1 MERQYSYYV
10 TYNHGSLMGLYDR
23 DYGREERT
31 LWDRV
36 ENPRSITITLIV
48 INVVVYFA
56 NLIFYTKEPGPVGQ
70 VIKTYPINDWLAV
83 YDSTLMRPW
92 MWWQFLTYGF
102 AHSMQGIFHLVFNM
116 FVLYVFG
123 QNVERRM
130 GRMEYLRFY
139 LLALIVGGIVGSA
152 TFVVTGSA
160 GSTIGASGAVIGV
173 VVLFACY
180 FPNQEVLLMFVF
192 PMKAWVLAV
201 FTVMLDLVGAMGFLQ
216 GTGASNTA
224 FTVHLAGAFFAVG
237 YYFLHWNL
245 RWLDLARIGDL
256 PQRMRQR
263 SRRMKLKL
271 HDPDKKLE
279 REAEE
284 ADRILAK
291 IHSHG
296 ESSLSSAERKTLER
310 YSRRQREKRDL

>member
-1 MERQYSYYV
+1 
-10 TYNHGSLMGLYDR
+10 MGLYDR
-23 DYGREERT
+23 DYGRDERSP
-31 LWDRV
+31 WDRV
-36 ENPRSITITLIV
+36 ENPRNITITLVV
-48 INVVVYFA
+48 INVVIYFVDV
-56 NLIFYTKEPGPVGQ
+56 IVGTKEVDPLSGQ
-70 VIKTYPINDWLAV
+70 IVKSYPINEWLAV
-83 YDSTLMRPW
+83 HDTTLLQPW

-102 AHSMQGIFHLVFNM
+102 VHSIQDIFHLVFNM

-123 QNVERRM
+123 RNVERRM

-152 TFVVTGSA
+152 TLMVSG
-160 GSTIGASGAVIGV
+160 GERTIGASGAVMGV

-180 FPNQEVLLMFVF
+180 FPNQEILLMFVF

-201 FTVMLDLVGAMGFLQ
+201 VIVMLDMLGAIGIFD

-224 FTVHLAGAFFAVG
+224 FTVHLAGAFFALG

-245 RWLDLARIGDL
+245 RWLDLAAFGEL
-256 PQRMRQR
+256 PQRLRQR

-291 IHSHG
+291 IHAQG
-296 ESSLSSAERKTLER
+296 ESSLTSAERKTLER
-310 YSRRQREKRDL
+310 YSRRQREKKRDQ